1 MSQLGFTGVNSFN
14 LPPPVATGIASSALA
29 VGARAT
35 GNFAFAAGQSSL
47 ASGDF
52 STAVG
57 QSAMA
62 TGNEASAFGQGSQAT
77 GNGSLALGQAAR
89 ASGDGSTAVGGG
101 QGAAASGTNSLAI
114 GQGAQALATNSVAI
128 GNNTVADQPN
138 TVSLGGR
145 RLTNIAPGSASNDAA
160 TVGQVNQSAKRA
172 YSGIATAMAMGGIA
186 VPDTKL
192 YAVSANLGAYR
203 GEAALAGGVALRLTD
218 NTTVNGS
225 LGVGV
230 TRGDLGGRVGVTF
243 AW

>member
-1 MSQLGFTGVNSFN
+1 
-14 LPPPVATGIASSALA
+14 
-29 VGARAT
+29 
-35 GNFAFAAGQSSL
+35 
-47 ASGDF
+47 
-52 STAVG
+52 
-57 QSAMA
+57 
-62 TGNEASAFGQGSQAT
+62 
-77 GNGSLALGQAAR
+77 
-89 ASGDGSTAVGGG
+89 
-101 QGAAASGTNSLAI
+101 
-114 GQGAQALATNSVAI
+114 
-128 GNNTVADQPN
+128 
-138 TVSLGGR
+138 LGGR